1 MHTHFTTYTHLHHS
15 LALFPSTPVSCKA
28 ARVLQKFGGL
38 NWLAAKGAGF
48 HWLGT
53 WVGGGAGDT
62 ALLSPGGAQSE
73 SMGTGPGGRVGR
85 LLHEPQK
92 DNF

>member
-1 MHTHFTTYTHLHHS
+1 M
-15 LALFPSTPVSCKA
+15 
-28 ARVLQKFGGL
+28 
-38 NWLAAKGAGF
+38 
-48 HWLGT
+48 
-53 WVGGGAGDT
+53 GGGAGDT

-85 LLHEPQK
+85 LLYEPQK